1 MIKLKV
7 VTESTIEPITLH
19 EARLHLR
26 LDTFDSPPAHVD
38 DPLIE
43 VLITV
48 ARQAAESYLG
58 QSIIQKTYELALD
71 EFPVNEI
78 SLELWPVSSVDSI
91 TYEEDG
97 QTQTV
102 DPAEYIF
109 DSFSKP
115 SQVAPKESWPRV
127 KSTINGVK
135 ITFTAGYTD
144 NFSPNP
150 YPLPKPIRQAMLLTI
165 GHLYEN
171 RESVVAGQ
179 MIEMPLGMTALLTPY
194 RISMGM

>member
-1 MIKLKV
+1 MTKLKV
-7 VTESTIEPITLH
+7 ITESAIEPITLH

-26 LDTFDSPPAHVD
+26 LDTFDSPPTHVD

-48 ARQAAESYLG
+48 ARQAAENYLG
-58 QSIIQKTYELALD
+58 QSITQKTYELALD
-71 EFPVNEI
+71 EFPVREI
-78 SLELWPVSSVDSI
+78 SLGLWPVNSVDSI

-102 DPAEYIF
+102 DAADYIF
-109 DSFSKP
+109 DSFAKP
-115 SQVAPKESWPRV
+115 GQVLPKESWTSV
-127 KSTINGVK
+127 KAVTNGVK

-144 NFSPNP
+144 SFSPNP
-150 YPLPKPIRQAMLLTI
+150 YPLPKAIKQAMLLTI